1 MKTVTIN
8 LGSIDK
14 VKSFVNDI
22 TKFDNDFDLVSGRYV
37 IDAKSIMGIF
47 SLDLSKPIDLNIHN
61 EDNLDEILEVLK
73 KYEYSLSGR
82 LIF

>member
-8 LGSIDK
+8 LGSIEK

-73 KYEYSLSGR
+73 KYE
-82 LIF
+82 